1 MVVEITNDSS
11 LVGIREVRR
20 VTSLE
25 SCLNVCQI
33 CAGLVYY
40 PDNTCVIFNKLDRIV
55 FSSFGA
61 TCCFAVENEDK
72 MECTRCEGNQ
82 SDEGTVSISS
92 KGTISLLL
100 HNVKRILS
108 LNNFTKLNMYSNKFS
123 AWILVM
129 IQEGNRVG

>member
-1 MVVEITNDSS
+1 MLRGVNLFLLLFAHYLRYLNEAATNKKDDMVVEITNDSS

-20 VTSLE
+20 VASLE
-25 SCLNVCQI
+25 NCLSVCQL

-61 TCCFAVENEDK
+61 TCCFAVEDEGR

-82 SDEGTVSISS
+82 SDEGIVSISLDPAMHAR
-92 KGTISLLL
+92 T
-100 HNVKRILS
+100 
-108 LNNFTKLNMYSNKFS
+108 
-123 AWILVM
+123 
-129 IQEGNRVG
+129 